1 MESLVEE
8 RLFKGIYFGKKVLVT
23 GHTGFKGSWLS
34 FWLNLMGADVYG
46 ISLEPNT
53 VPNHINMLDFQ
64 HVSYIQDITDKN
76 ALGEIM
82 KAIEPEI
89 IFHLAAQPLVR
100 LSYSNPVDT
109 YQTNVMGTVNVLDEA
124 RELKNLKAIVIVT
137 SDKCYDNKEWL
148 WGYRE
153 NEPFGGKDPYSSSKG
168 CAEIVTA
175 AYKHSFFNLDMYG
188 IDHKVLIASV
198 RAGNVIGGGDWCF
211 DRIVTDM
218 IRGAVE
224 NKPLFIRY
232 PNATRPWQHVL
243 EPLSGYLLVGSNL
256 LAGNINIAEGWNFG
270 PEMDSNLSVL
280 DLVKESQQYWT
291 RIKFE
296 IDKGSHPH
304 EANFL
309 MLDSS
314 KAKKLLG
321 WKPVWDFK
329 NTVQNTIEWY
339 RYYYD
344 LDKVLTL
351 DQLRSYID
359 EAKRKKIIWTQN

>member
-1 MESLVEE
+1 MVIDK
-8 RLFKGIYFGKKVLVT
+8 LFKGEYFGKKVLIT

-34 FWLNLMGADVYG
+34 FWLSLMGADVFG

-53 VPNHINMLDFQ
+53 VPNHISLLKY
-64 HVSYIQDITDKN
+64 HHITYVQDITDKN

-82 KAIEPEI
+82 QSIEPDI

-100 LSYSNPVDT
+100 LSYLNPVET
-109 YQTNVMGTVNVLDEA
+109 YQTNVMGTVNVLDES
-124 RELKNLKAIVIVT
+124 RKLKNLKAIIVVT
-137 SDKCYDNKEWL
+137 SDKCYDNKEWI

-153 NEPFGGKDPYSSSKG
+153 NEALGGKDPYSSSKG
-168 CAEIVTA
+168 CAEIITA
-175 AYKHSFFNLDMYG
+175 AFKHSFFNPEKYN

-198 RAGNVIGGGDWCF
+198 RAGNVIGGGDWCL

-218 IRGAVE
+218 MISATE
-224 NKPLFIRY
+224 EKPLLIRY

-243 EPLSGYLLVGSNL
+243 EPLSGYLLVGMNL
-256 LAGNINIAEGWNFG
+256 LEGNKNAAESWNFG
-270 PEMDSNLSVL
+270 PEIDSNLSVL
-280 DLVKESQQYWT
+280 ELVKESSKNWEK
-291 RIKFE
+291 IKYV

-314 KAKKLLG
+314 KARKKLM

-329 NTVQNTIEWY
+329 CTVEKTVEWY
-339 RYYYD
+339 KNFYD
-344 LDKVLTL
+344 KENIITYQ
-351 DQLRSYID
+351 QLLSYISD
-359 EAKRKKIIWTQN
+359 AVKKEIIWTQK